1 MHSLE
6 DASQLCFLF
15 FLRGKGGLGVMAK
28 MKGEPMRAPLFSHR
42 NVFIVVWRFKHTCC
56 LISGLRSNL
65 FQGKSHDVITLV
77 LVKGILV
84 IISCSSKLIDKK

>member
-1 MHSLE
+1 
-6 DASQLCFLF
+6 
-15 FLRGKGGLGVMAK
+15 MAK
-28 MKGEPMRAPLFSHR
+28 MKGEPMHALFSHR

-77 LVKGILV
+77 LVKGIW
-84 IISCSSKLIDKK
+84 